1 MPMDNP
7 TPARPRT
14 PEEIARLPQCPDV
27 VEAAIER
34 QITNIVHFTTMKGVT
49 GILAKN
55 MVRSRERLPHD
66 EYLEHVY
73 SPNVNTRKDEK
84 WLDYVNLSITRI
96 NDNMFGASERWH
108 IDEYNP
114 WAVLSFKPEIL
125 GHPGVVFTTTN
136 NIYPACRRA
145 EGLCG
150 FEQLFADFVLGRH
163 NTRHNRDSKPANW
176 PTDRQAE
183 VLYPGELS
191 CDYLQRIDV
200 QLGESVDAVCGILG
214 GLGLLGRIEVRHAP
228 EVFI

>member
-1 MPMDNP
+1 MPTDKP
-7 TPARPRT
+7 APARPRT
-14 PEEIARLPQCPDV
+14 PVEIARMPQRPDV
-27 VEAAIER
+27 VEAAGKR
-34 QITNIVHFTTMKGVT
+34 QITDVVHFTTMRGVT
-49 GILAKN
+49 GILAKK
-55 MVRSRERLPHD
+55 MLKSRKRLPCD
-66 EYLEHVY
+66 KYLEHVY
-73 SPNVNTRKDEK
+73 SPNAETRKDEK

-108 IDEYNP
+108 VTENNP

-125 GHPGVVFTTTN
+125 GHAGVVFTTTN

-150 FEQLFADFVLGRH
+150 FEQMFADSVLGRH
-163 NTRHNRDSKPANW
+163 NKMYNRVGKPANW

-200 QLGESVDAVCGILG
+200 QLGESVDAIYGILG
-214 GLGLLGRIEVRHAP
+214 GLDLPAEIQVRHAP
-228 EVFI
+228 EVFR

>member
-1 MPMDNP
+1 MPTDNS

-14 PEEIARLPQCPDV
+14 PKEIARLPQCPDV
-27 VEAAIER
+27 VEAARER
-34 QITNIVHFTTMKGVT
+34 QITDVVHFTTMKGVT

-55 MVRSRERLPHD
+55 MVRSRKRLPCD
-66 EYLEHVY
+66 EYLEYVY
-73 SPNVNTRKDEK
+73 SPNVDVRKDEK

-96 NDNMFGASERWH
+96 NDSMFGASEQWH
-108 IDEYNP
+108 VTEDNP
-114 WAVLSFKPEIL
+114 WAALSFKPEIL

-145 EGLCG
+145 EDLRG
-150 FEQLFADFVLGRH
+150 FEQLFADFVLGRYNIKH
-163 NTRHNRDSKPANW
+163 DRVDKPANW

-200 QLGESVDAVCGILG
+200 QLGESVDAVYGILG
-214 GLGLLGRIEVRHAP
+214 GLGLLETIQVRHEP
-228 EVFI
+228 EVFR